1 MWPVN
6 ILPRQDEHSDLMN
19 FMFLNLVNMCV
30 CVSLKREREVN
41 HLLYVLLTFEE
52 FW

>member
-1 MWPVN
+1 MWPMN

-30 CVSLKREREVN
+30 CVPEEREREVN
-41 HLLYVLLTFEE
+41 QLLYELLTFEE